1 MSETSFRFKKFTI
14 HQDKCAMKVGTDSV
28 LLGAWA
34 DLPDSGHILDVGCGT
49 GLISLMFAQRNPM
62 LKIDAIEINNE
73 AAVQASENVS
83 ISPWKKNIR
92 VIKDDFFKYDFG
104 NRKYHLIV
112 SNPPFY
118 IKGHKSASLSRD
130 ISRNDDF
137 FSLHNFFTKVVRL
150 LSDSADLAI
159 ILPYNRKN
167 EVENL
172 AKKYSLYFKKVCAV
186 KPVPNKEYHRVLL
199 QLSVRSCKTE
209 FNELV
214 IEQNGRHQYSP
225 EYISMTKDYYLNM

>member
-1 MSETSFRFKKFTI
+1 
-14 HQDKCAMKVGTDSV
+14 MKVGTDGV
-28 LLGAWA
+28 LLGAWTA
-34 DLPDSGHILDVGCGT
+34 LPDSGQVLDVGCGT

-83 ISPWKKNIR
+83 ISPWKENIR

-137 FSLHNFFTKVVRL
+137 FFAT
-150 LSDSADLAI
+150 
-159 ILPYNRKN
+159 
-167 EVENL
+167 
-172 AKKYSLYFKKVCAV
+172 
-186 KPVPNKEYHRVLL
+186 
-199 QLSVRSCKTE
+199 
-209 FNELV
+209 
-214 IEQNGRHQYSP
+214 
-225 EYISMTKDYYLNM
+225 